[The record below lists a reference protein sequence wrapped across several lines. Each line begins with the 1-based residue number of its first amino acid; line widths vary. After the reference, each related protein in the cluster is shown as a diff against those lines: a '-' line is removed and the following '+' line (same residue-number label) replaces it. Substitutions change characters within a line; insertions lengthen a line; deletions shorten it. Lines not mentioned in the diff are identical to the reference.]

1 MAMGAFSES
10 IFRKSLAYGCT
21 LGLVRLVFG
30 EEGRDDETYY
40 YPFLSSASKVVDLY
54 IARL

>member
-40 YPFLSSASKVVDLY
+40 YPFLSSASKVVDLS
-54 IARL
+54 IHS